1 MWIEA
6 LNQAEVE
13 ASFAFRRAENVYYPP
28 AIRALG
34 LSSTSGPRADI
45 VSKEDAGNEA
55 SPAKILP
62 SSNSPRKD
70 TEQAKAFEKV
80 KDTTKGEWFLRL
92 PSPKLDLRTLPR
104 ANKLLRALRLF

>member
-1 MWIEA
+1 MWIET
-6 LNQAEVE
+6 LNQAGVE
-13 ASFAFRRAENVYYPP
+13 ASFALRRAENVYSPQLFVP
-28 AIRALG
+28 QAFLAR
-34 LSSTSGPRADI
+34 PRADI

-80 KDTTKGEWFLRL
+80 KDTTKGERFLRL
-92 PSPKLDLRTLPR
+92 PSPKLDLRTLLR